1 MACLCCGL
9 TRLLRRESSQAAKR
23 KKRKAVQRR
32 AGVLTMLWL
41 PIISLALTMLV
52 VVAAFALM
60 FCSVAFAG
68 WNGGAARP
76 SAGWELPAQ
85 TGERLRSWAA
95 NLARRVVARHA
106 RQPRSAE
113 TPLAIA
119 TELEAGANA
128 VLEQAAHRMH
138 SDVGKTCPNTRP
150 RQIAVTAPE
159 VFAITAELERSSP
172 KSELQMI
179 RELAVLNA
187 RRARFVVAEEFPQA
201 GINCPL
207 GTQDGHCLT
216 FTSRPIA
223 CRRLCSSYPCAGNRS
238 CHDAE
243 NTGADS
249 ATSVAEQLHEGM
261 SDGLREGLRQ
271 AGLDDGVYEL
281 NDALATALA
290 TPHAASRWSRGEAV
304 FANCVKV

>member
-1 MACLCCGL
+1 
-9 TRLLRRESSQAAKR
+9 
-23 KKRKAVQRR
+23 
-32 AGVLTMLWL
+32 MLWL
-41 PIISLALTMLV
+41 PIISLALVMFV
-52 VVAAFALM
+52 VVTAFALM
-60 FCSVAFAG
+60 FYSVAFAG

-76 SAGWELPAQ
+76 ATGWDLPALS
-85 TGERLRSWAA
+85 GMRLRPWAA

-128 VLEQAAHRMH
+128 VLEQAAQRMH
-138 SDVGKTCPNTRP
+138 SDVAKSCPNTRP
-150 RQIAVTAPE
+150 HQIAVTAPE
-159 VFAITAELERSSP
+159 VFAITAELERSYP
-172 KSELQMI
+172 KSELQLI

-207 GTQDGHCLT
+207 HTKDGHCLT
-216 FTSRPIA
+216 FTNRPIA
-223 CRRLCSSYPCAGNRS
+223 CRRLCSSCPCAGDGA
-238 CHDAE
+238 CGE
-243 NTGADS
+243 NEKTSS
-249 ATSVAEQLHEGM
+249 ACTSNVDEQIQIGM
-261 SDGLREGLRQ
+261 SDGLSEGLRL
-271 AGLDDGVYEL
+271 AGFDGDTYEL

-304 FANCVKV
+304 FANCAKA

>member
-1 MACLCCGL
+1 
-9 TRLLRRESSQAAKR
+9 
-23 KKRKAVQRR
+23 
-32 AGVLTMLWL
+32 MLWL
-41 PIISLALTMLV
+41 PIVALTFAMLLV
-52 VVAAFALM
+52 VTAFALM

-76 SAGWELPAQ
+76 SAGWELPALS
-85 TGERLRSWAA
+85 GERLRGWAA

-128 VLEQAAHRMH
+128 VLEQAARRMH
-138 SDVGKTCPNTRP
+138 SDVAKTCPNTRP
-150 RQIAVTAPE
+150 RQICVTAPE
-159 VFAITAELERSSP
+159 VFAITAELERSYP
-172 KSELQMI
+172 KPELQLI

-187 RRARFVVAEEFPQA
+187 RRARFVLPEEFPQA

-207 GTQDGHCLT
+207 RTQDGHCLT

-223 CRRLCSSYPCAGNRS
+223 CRRLCSSCPCAGDGS
-238 CHDAE
+238 CHSTDE
-243 NTGADS
+243 PTDS
-249 ATSVAEQLHEGM
+249 GISVAEQLHEGM
-261 SDGLREGLRQ
+261 ADGLSEGLRQ
-271 AGLDDGVYEL
+271 VGLDGDTYEL

-290 TPHAASRWSRGEAV
+290 TPHAASRWSHGEAV
-304 FANCVKV
+304 FTNCVKA